1 MHQTDHTHHPL
12 ASGVALAGRVH
23 ARRRG
28 GLSRAFTLLE
38 LLVVIALIGLML
50 AVAAP
55 AVTSIVRSTEEASAK
70 NQLDVA
76 MSAARSAAI
85 TSEAGGDT
93 AAVFFLKPGG
103 RVSVGIYRKAGEL
116 LDLDLAGNQVLR
128 DVFVPTAQT
137 PFNFPAGWMVR
148 GLAPIGTLHDEAGD
162 RSGWYE
168 QTIGNRKF
176 EMTGSGGSAWWNWV
190 YPETHFFN
198 PKVRTDDPANGGQTA
213 ASGNCSRQTFMIR
226 FEAGTGQV
234 KTGERRLALVIDPSP
249 SNAFRTQ
256 LPYRYYR
263 FNRGDDVGA
272 VVREI
277 LETRVANLP
286 LSDKRK
292 LLGDQATDSV
302 LTQSVTELALY
313 RESDLAAYLGAG
325 SLNRDTRSLLKMF
338 DTNRTVLTY
347 AQYDEAPAMW
357 PGGFPGSDV
366 IAEKTN
372 EWFVASELNTDAEA
386 ATTPFIYTIDHAS
399 GRPTEVR

>member
-1 MHQTDHTHHPL
+1 MHPTDHAHSIAPAFIAT
-12 ASGVALAGRVH
+12 GRAP
-23 ARRRG
+23 ARRP
-28 GLSRAFTLLE
+28 GLVSRAFTLLE

-76 MSAARSAAI
+76 MAAARSAAI

-93 AAVFFLKPGG
+93 AAVFFMKPGG
-103 RVSVGIYRKAGEL
+103 RISIGIYRKAGEL
-116 LDLDLAGNQVLR
+116 LDIDLAGNSVVR

-198 PKVRTDDPANGGQTA
+198 PKERTDDPAKGGQTS

-234 KTGERRLALVIDPSP
+234 KTGDRRLGLVIDPSP
-249 SNAFRTQ
+249 SNSFRTQ

-286 LSDKRK
+286 LADKRK

-302 LTQSVTELALY
+302 LAQSVTELGLY
-313 RESDLAAYLGAG
+313 RESDLAAFLGAG
-325 SLNRDTRSLLKMF
+325 TLNRDTRSLLKMY
-338 DTNRTVLTY
+338 DDKRQVLTY
-347 AQYDEAPAMW
+347 AQYDEAAGLW
-357 PGGFPGSDV
+357 PEGFPGGDV
-366 IAEKTN
+366 IATKTN
-372 EWFVASELNTDAEA
+372 EWFVASEIDPDTES

-399 GRPTEVR
+399 GKPTEVR